1 MFSQHDFSA
10 ASRSLVCGRLEPCE
24 SKEHQNLARSFL
36 NRRFAIT
43 AFCLLAP
50 DGKTRHSGTGRSPR
64 PGPHGSGTWAEAVEG
79 EVVEHLPLDAR
90 PSTVKATR
98 LAANADFAHSEERKV
113 YRTHVATGC
122 RIGPSFVNGIPYSE
136 DRNAAGE
143 IDHRGGKETSRGLP
157 SSPPS
162 CGLLSVIRL
171 LGTPTQSAAEAT
183 FSYVLERIG
192 KARKSIEI
200 HM

>member
-1 MFSQHDFSA
+1 MEQGNDAAKLDPLDPLVLLARRAAPPPHRTGRQAPNRSVLPRWRGIPPRRRLSRKRRIRTDRSSSWRPPRPATGFRGCSDRATPARRRACSRSMISA
-10 ASRSLVCGRLEPCE
+10 PPPAPSCACVSNPMRARNTRTWCDPSSAGASRTPPSA
-24 SKEHQNLARSFL
+24 S
-36 NRRFAIT
+36 
-43 AFCLLAP
+43 
-50 DGKTRHSGTGRSPR
+50 SPR
-64 PGPHGSGTWAEAVEG
+64 TAGG
-79 EVVEHLPLDAR
+79 
-90 PSTVKATR
+90 
-98 LAANADFAHSEERKV
+98 
-113 YRTHVATGC
+113 
-122 RIGPSFVNGIPYSE
+122 
-136 DRNAAGE
+136 DR
-143 IDHRGGKETSRGLP
+143 DGKETSRGLP